1 MIYSILGEKKIFHN
15 LTNYFL
21 RNKISSW
28 ISQCSKESQYLK
40 NGPTA
45 TRLRDE
51 GNHKFR
57 LNDNDASM
65 KFYTEVRLT

>member
-1 MIYSILGEKKIFHN
+1 MINILGGYWVLDN

-28 ISQCSKESQYLK
+28 ISQCSESQYWK

-65 KFYTEVRLT
+65 KLYTEVRIKET

>member
-1 MIYSILGEKKIFHN
+1 MFRIAVLE
-15 LTNYFL
+15 
-21 RNKISSW
+21 
-28 ISQCSKESQYLK
+28 

-65 KFYTEVRLT
+65 KLYTEVRIKETWII